1 MIHRLLIRALRDA
14 LSAPRFIATFLLL
27 LGLVT
32 LSGCHGDGSSISP
45 QLLSLQVTP
54 TNPSVAAGTSVQ
66 LTATGIY
73 SDNSHAD
80 VTTQVSWTTS
90 NTAVATVGASTG
102 TVRGIAAGTATL
114 SVSLQGLSATTTL
127 TVTRSNLVSI
137 AVTPSLPSIAAGTN
151 EQFTATGTFSD
162 STTQNLTADL
172 AWASS
177 DTAIATV
184 SNGGLASAVGPGSAT
199 ITATCKVASTC
210 GSLAGSATLTVTP
223 ATLVSIAITPPVPSI
238 AIGTSETFTA
248 TGTYSDNSTQNLTA
262 QVTWSSATPSVAT
275 ISNATGTSGV
285 ATSVATGATLITAVL
300 GSVTSPAVTFTVTPA
315 TLVSIAITPP
325 APSIALGTSE
335 TFTATGTY
343 SDNSTQNLTALVT
356 WRSATP
362 SVATISNAA
371 GTAGAATSVATG
383 TTAITAVLGSVT
395 SPAVTFTVTPATLVS
410 IAITPTSPSI
420 PVAGIEQLIATGTYS
435 DNSAQILTTAVT
447 WASSDASIAPISNA
461 SGSQGQATGLVLGS
475 TSISA
480 TLGSVTS
487 PTVTLTVTAQMDSV
501 LHSFTGAA
509 DGSSPVTGLI
519 QGTDGNFY
527 GTTSAGGTSNNGTV
541 FVVTPG
547 GTETVLYSFAGG
559 NDGANAQ
566 AGLIQG
572 SDGNFYGTTASGGT
586 DNLGTVFKITSGGTE
601 TVLHS
606 FTAHAT
612 DGASPFGGLI
622 EVGGNF
628 YGTTA
633 FGGTTNDG
641 TVFMIT
647 PDGTETVLYS
657 FPTTGDGRVPAGN
670 LILGSDGNFYGITVF
685 GGLSG
690 GGGALGDGTVF
701 KITPTGTEAVLYSF
715 GSSASDG
722 VNPQAGLILGSD
734 GNFYGTTSVGGT
746 NGDGTVFKIT
756 PSGTE
761 TVLYSFGNSATDGQ
775 VPDAPLIQGSD
786 GNFYGTTATGGSSGS
801 SSTCSSGGTCM
812 YGTVFEITP
821 SGTETILYNFT
832 SGNDGGAPEAPLII
846 GNNGS
851 LFGTTSAGG
860 TGGNGTV
867 FELTP
872 N

>member
-151 EQFTATGTFSD
+151 EQFTATGTFYD

-210 GSLAGSATLTVTP
+210 GSLAGSATL
-223 ATLVSIAITPPVPSI
+223 
-238 AIGTSETFTA
+238 
-248 TGTYSDNSTQNLTA
+248 
-262 QVTWSSATPSVAT
+262 
-275 ISNATGTSGV
+275 
-285 ATSVATGATLITAVL
+285 
-300 GSVTSPAVTFTVTPA
+300 
-315 TLVSIAITPP
+315 
-325 APSIALGTSE
+325 
-335 TFTATGTY
+335 
-343 SDNSTQNLTALVT
+343 
-356 WRSATP
+356 
-362 SVATISNAA
+362 
-371 GTAGAATSVATG
+371 
-383 TTAITAVLGSVT
+383 
-395 SPAVTFTVTPATLVS
+395 TVTPATLVS

>member
-1 MIHRLLIRALRDA
+1 
-14 LSAPRFIATFLLL
+14 
-27 LGLVT
+27 
-32 LSGCHGDGSSISP
+32 
-45 QLLSLQVTP
+45 
-54 TNPSVAAGTSVQ
+54 
-66 LTATGIY
+66 
-73 SDNSHAD
+73 
-80 VTTQVSWTTS
+80 
-90 NTAVATVGASTG
+90 
-102 TVRGIAAGTATL
+102 
-114 SVSLQGLSATTTL
+114 
-127 TVTRSNLVSI
+127 
-137 AVTPSLPSIAAGTN
+137 
-151 EQFTATGTFSD
+151 
-162 STTQNLTADL
+162 
-172 AWASS
+172 
-177 DTAIATV
+177 
-184 SNGGLASAVGPGSAT
+184 
-199 ITATCKVASTC
+199 
-210 GSLAGSATLTVTP
+210 
-223 ATLVSIAITPPVPSI
+223 VSIAITPPVPSI
-238 AIGTSETFTA
+238 ALGTSETFTA

-262 QVTWSSATPSVAT
+262 QVTWNSATLSVAT
-275 ISNATGTSGV
+275 ISNAPGTTGV
-285 ATSVATGATLITAVL
+285 ATSVATGTTLITAAL
-300 GSVTSPAVTFTVTPA
+300 GRVASPAVTFTVTPA
-315 TLVSIAITPP
+315 TLVSIAITPS

-343 SDNSTQNLTALVT
+343 SDNSTQNLTAQVT
-356 WRSATP
+356 WNSATL

-371 GTAGAATSVATG
+371 GTAGVATSVVTG
-383 TTAITAVLGSVT
+383 TTLITAVLGSVT
-395 SPAVTFTVTPATLVS
+395 APAVTFTVTPATLVS

-420 PVAGIEQLIATGTYS
+420 PVAGIKQLIATGTYS
-435 DNSAQILTTAVT
+435 DNSTQILTAAVT
-447 WASSDASIAPISNA
+447 WASSNASIAAISNA
-461 SGSQGQATGLVLGS
+461 SGSQGQATGLVVGS

-480 TLGSVTS
+480 ALGSVTS
-487 PTVTLTVTAQMDSV
+487 PTVTLTVTTQMDSV
-501 LHSFTGAA
+501 LHSFTGAP

-527 GTTSAGGTSNNGTV
+527 GTTSAGGTHNDGTV

-559 NDGANAQ
+559 SDGANPQ
-566 AGLIQG
+566 AGLILG

-622 EVGGNF
+622 EVSGNF

-641 TVFMIT
+641 TVFKIT
-647 PDGTETVLYS
+647 PSGTETVLYS

-690 GGGALGDGTVF
+690 TGGANGDGTVF
-701 KITPTGTEAVLYSF
+701 KITPTGMEAVVYSF
-715 GSSASDG
+715 GSSSSDG
-722 VNPQAGLILGSD
+722 VTPQVGLILGSD
-734 GNFYGTTSVGGT
+734 GNFYGTTPVGGT

-761 TVLYSFGNSATDGQ
+761 TVLYSFGSSATDGQ

-812 YGTVFEITP
+812 YGTVFKITP

-846 GNNGS
+846 GSNGS

>member
-1 MIHRLLIRALRDA
+1 MIHHLLIRALRDA
-14 LSAPRFIATFLLL
+14 LSAPRFIASFLL

-45 QLLSLQVTP
+45 HLLSLQVTP

-80 VTTQVSWTTS
+80 VTTKVSWTTS

-102 TVRGIAAGTATL
+102 TTLGVAAGTATL

-127 TVTRSNLVSI
+127 TVTRSSLVSI

-151 EQFTATGTFSD
+151 EQFAATGTFSD
-162 STTQNLTADL
+162 NTTQNLTADL
-172 AWASS
+172 AWTSS
-177 DTAIATV
+177 NTAIATV
-184 SNGGLASAVGPGSAT
+184 SSSGLASAVGPGSAT

-210 GSLAGSATLTVTP
+210 GTLAGSATLTVTP

-238 AIGTSETFTA
+238 ALGTSETFTA
-248 TGTYSDNSTQNLTA
+248 TGTYSDNSTHNLTA
-262 QVTWSSATPSVAT
+262 LVTWSSATPSVAT
-275 ISNATGTSGV
+275 ISNATGTTGV
-285 ATSVATGATLITAVL
+285 ATSVATGTTLIAAVL
-300 GSVTSPAVTFTVTPA
+300 GRVTSPAVTFTVTP
-315 TLVSIAITPP
+315 T
-325 APSIALGTSE
+325 
-335 TFTATGTY
+335 
-343 SDNSTQNLTALVT
+343 
-356 WRSATP
+356 
-362 SVATISNAA
+362 
-371 GTAGAATSVATG
+371 
-383 TTAITAVLGSVT
+383 
-395 SPAVTFTVTPATLVS
+395 TLVS
-410 IAITPTSPSI
+410 IAITPTSPRI
-420 PVAGIEQLIATGTYS
+420 PVAGIKQLIATGTYS
-435 DNSAQILTTAVT
+435 DNSTQILTTAVT

-461 SGSQGQATGLVLGS
+461 SGSQGQATGLVVGS

-480 TLGSVTS
+480 ALGSVTS
-487 PTVTLTVTAQMDSV
+487 PTLTLTVTTQMDSV
-501 LHSFTGAA
+501 LYSFTGAS

-547 GTETVLYSFAGG
+547 GTETVLHSFAGG
-559 NDGANAQ
+559 SDGANPQ
-566 AGLIQG
+566 AGLILG
-572 SDGNFYGTTASGGT
+572 SDGNFYGTTANGGT
-586 DNLGTVFKITSGGTE
+586 ANLGTVFKITSGGAE

-622 EVGGNF
+622 EFSGNF

-641 TVFMIT
+641 IVFKIT
-647 PDGTETVLYS
+647 PGGTETVLYS

-690 GGGALGDGTVF
+690 AGGANGDGTVF
-701 KITPTGTEAVLYSF
+701 KITPTGMEAVVYSF
-715 GSSASDG
+715 GSSSSDG
-722 VNPQAGLILGSD
+722 VTPQVGLILGSD
-734 GNFYGTTSVGGT
+734 GNFYGTTPVGGT

-761 TVLYSFGNSATDGQ
+761 TVLYSFGSSATDGQ
-775 VPDAPLIQGSD
+775 VPNAPLIQGSD

-812 YGTVFEITP
+812 YGTVFKITP

-846 GNNGS
+846 GSNGS

-860 TGGNGTV
+860 TSGDGTV

>member
-27 LGLVT
+27 GLVT
-32 LSGCHGDGSSISP
+32 LSGCHGDGSASSP

-80 VTTQVSWTTS
+80 VTTQVAWTTS
-90 NTAVATVGASTG
+90 NPAVTTVGASTG
-102 TVRGIAAGTATL
+102 TALGVAAGTATL
-114 SVSLQGLSATTTL
+114 SVSLQGLSTTTTL

-162 STTQNLTADL
+162 NTTQNLTADL

-177 DTAIATV
+177 NTAIATV
-184 SNGGLASAVGPGSAT
+184 SSSGLASAVGPGSTT

-210 GSLAGSATLTVTP
+210 GTLAGSATLSITP

-238 AIGTSETFTA
+238 ALGTSETFTA
-248 TGTYSDNSTQNLTA
+248 TGTYSDHSTQNLTA
-262 QVTWSSATPSVAT
+262 QVTWNSATLSVAT
-275 ISNATGTSGV
+275 ISNATGTRGV
-285 ATSVATGATLITAVL
+285 ATSVATGTSLITAAL
-300 GSVTSPAVTFTVTPA
+300 SSVTSPAVTFTVTQA

-343 SDNSTQNLTALVT
+343 SDNSTQNLTTQVT
-356 WRSATP
+356 WNSATL
-362 SVATISNAA
+362 SVATISNAT
-371 GTAGAATSVATG
+371 GTSGVATSVATG
-383 TTAITAVLGSVT
+383 TALITAALGSVT

-435 DNSAQILTTAVT
+435 DNSTQILTTAVT
-447 WASSDASIAPISNA
+447 WASSDASIASISNA
-461 SGSQGQATGLVLGS
+461 RGSQGQATGLVVGS
-475 TSISA
+475 ISISA

-501 LHSFTGAA
+501 LYSFAGTP

-559 NDGANAQ
+559 RDGANPQ
-566 AGLIQG
+566 AGLILG

-586 DNLGTVFKITSGGTE
+586 ANLGTVFKITSGGTE
-601 TVLHS
+601 TVLHA
-606 FTAHAT
+606 FTAHGT

-647 PDGTETVLYS
+647 PGGTETVLYS

-701 KITPTGTEAVLYSF
+701 KITPSGMEAVVYSF

-734 GNFYGTTSVGGT
+734 GNFYGTASVGGT
-746 NGDGTVFKIT
+746 NGDGTVFKVT

-761 TVLYSFGNSATDGQ
+761 TVLYSFGSSATDGQ
-775 VPDAPLIQGSD
+775 VPFAPLIQGSD
-786 GNFYGTTATGGSSGS
+786 GNFYGTTATGGSGGS
-801 SSTCSSGGTCM
+801 SSTCGSVGNCM
-812 YGTVFEITP
+812 YGTVFKITP
-821 SGTETILYNFT
+821 GGTETILYNFT
-832 SGNDGGAPEAPLII
+832 NGNDGGAPEAPLII

>member
-14 LSAPRFIATFLLL
+14 LSAPRFIAPFLL

-45 QLLSLQVTP
+45 HLLSLQVTP

-102 TVRGIAAGTATL
+102 TALGVAAGTATL

-127 TVTRSNLVSI
+127 TVTRSSLVSI

-151 EQFTATGTFSD
+151 EQFAATGTFSD
-162 STTQNLTADL
+162 NTTQNLTADL

-177 DTAIATV
+177 NTAIATV
-184 SNGGLASAVGPGSAT
+184 SSSGLASAVGPGSAT

-210 GSLAGSATLTVTP
+210 STLAGSATLTVTA
-223 ATLVSIAITPPVPSI
+223 ATLVSIAITPPV
-238 AIGTSETFTA
+238 
-248 TGTYSDNSTQNLTA
+248 
-262 QVTWSSATPSVAT
+262 
-275 ISNATGTSGV
+275 
-285 ATSVATGATLITAVL
+285 
-300 GSVTSPAVTFTVTPA
+300 
-315 TLVSIAITPP
+315 
-325 APSIALGTSE
+325 PSIALGTSE

-356 WRSATP
+356 WSSASPSVAKISNATGTAGVATSVATGTTLVTAALGSVTSPAVTFTITPATLVSIAITPSAPSIALGTSETFTATGTYSDNSTQNLTTQVTWNSATL

-371 GTAGAATSVATG
+371 GTAGVATSVATG
-383 TTAITAVLGSVT
+383 TTLITAALGSVT
-395 SPAVTFTVTPATLVS
+395 SLAVTFTVTPATLVS
-410 IAITPTSPSI
+410 IAITLTSPSI
-420 PVAGIEQLIATGTYS
+420 PVAGIKQLIATGTYS
-435 DNSAQILTTAVT
+435 DNSTQILTTAVT

-461 SGSQGQATGLVLGS
+461 SGSQGQATGLVVGS

-487 PTVTLTVTAQMDSV
+487 PVVTLTVTPQMDSV
-501 LHSFTGAA
+501 LHAFTGVP
-509 DGSSPVTGLI
+509 DGSNPVTGLI

-527 GTTSAGGTSNNGTV
+527 GTTSAGGTHNDGTV

-559 NDGANAQ
+559 SDGANPQ
-566 AGLIQG
+566 AGLILG

-586 DNLGTVFKITSGGTE
+586 DNLGTVFKITSGGAE

-622 EVGGNF
+622 EFSGNF

-633 FGGTTNDG
+633 FGGTTNNG
-641 TVFMIT
+641 TVFRIT
-647 PDGTETVLYS
+647 PGGAETVLYS
-657 FPTTGDGRVPAGN
+657 FPSAGDGRVPAGN

-690 GGGALGDGTVF
+690 AGGANGDGTVF
-701 KITPTGTEAVLYSF
+701 KITPTGMEAVVYSF
-715 GSSASDG
+715 GSSSSDG
-722 VNPQAGLILGSD
+722 VTPQVGLILGSD
-734 GNFYGTTSVGGT
+734 GNFYGTTPVGGT

-761 TVLYSFGNSATDGQ
+761 TVLYSFGSSATDGQ

-812 YGTVFEITP
+812 YGTVFKITP

-832 SGNDGGAPEAPLII
+832 SSNDGGAPEAPLII
-846 GNNGS
+846 GSNGS